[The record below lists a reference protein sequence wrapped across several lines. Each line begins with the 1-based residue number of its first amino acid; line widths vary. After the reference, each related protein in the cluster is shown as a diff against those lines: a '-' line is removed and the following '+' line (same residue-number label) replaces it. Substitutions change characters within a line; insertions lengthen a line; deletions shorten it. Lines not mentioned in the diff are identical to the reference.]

1 MHDFRFIKKSHGV
14 HGLLCVGISSCLQ
27 HSEGGGE
34 IKLRKKVRKCVV
46 QHYNYFA
53 TDDIFETIGLI
64 KFLIYSKVWTIFLVR
79 CILMNLE

>member
-14 HGLLCVGISSCLQ
+14 HGLLCVGISSYLQ
-27 HSEGGGE
+27 HSERGRRG
-34 IKLRKKVRKCVV
+34 KLKLQKKVRKCFV

-64 KFLIYSKVWTIFLVR
+64 KFLIYSKVWTIFLVSVF
-79 CILMNLE
+79 